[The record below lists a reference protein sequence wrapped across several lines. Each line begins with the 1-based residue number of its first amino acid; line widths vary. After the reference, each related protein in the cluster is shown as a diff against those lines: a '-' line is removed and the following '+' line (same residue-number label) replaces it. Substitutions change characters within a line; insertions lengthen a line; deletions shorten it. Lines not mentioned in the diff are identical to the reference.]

1 MGAPPAIPTRR
12 EIRGNAL
19 DLTAFCDWL
28 NAAIARAVRVPDAHL
43 QALCDA
49 VVAMVQSCVGETER
63 VAVEVERDGG
73 CLSLRVQGFLG
84 EVPARE
90 DVLLWSA

>member
-1 MGAPPAIPTRR
+1 MGAPPAIPSRR
-12 EIRGNAL
+12 EIRGDEL
-19 DLTAFCDWL
+19 DLDAFCDWL
-28 NAAIARAVRVPDAHL
+28 SAAIARAARVPQAHL

-84 EVPARE
+84 ETPSRN